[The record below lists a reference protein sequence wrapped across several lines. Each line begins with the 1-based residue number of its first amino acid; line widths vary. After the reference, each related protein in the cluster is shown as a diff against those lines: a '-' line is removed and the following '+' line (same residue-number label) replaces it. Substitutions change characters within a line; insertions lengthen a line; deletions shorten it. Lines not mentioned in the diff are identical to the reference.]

1 MSEVTRNVTH
11 QPARRLLVGVT
22 GGIAAYKSAELIREL
37 TKAGYS
43 VQVVMTRAAQQFITP
58 LTMQALSGNAVWTDQ
73 WDDRPVNGKA
83 NAMPHIELSR
93 NADLILVAPATA
105 DFLAKVAH
113 GIADDL
119 LTTLCVARDRDSCRL
134 LVAPAMNREM
144 WDNPATQRNIATL
157 ISDGVLI
164 LGPEGGDQAC
174 GEVGMGRMM
183 EPEALA
189 AAVSSMQLS
198 AKSLA
203 GKRVLVTAGPT
214 FEAIDPVR
222 GITNHSSG
230 KMGYAIAQAAID
242 AGAHVTLISGPTAI
256 PVPNV
261 HKLIAITSAKQLFD
275 AVKSNIS
282 EIELFFSVAAVA
294 DYTPKSPS
302 NQKLKKSGEP
312 LTIELEPT
320 ADVLGYVAGL
330 PNPPFCVGFAAE
342 SQNAAEL
349 AAKKREKKKIPLIVA
364 NLAQTA
370 IGADTNE
377 VTLIDESGSQVIPN
391 APKTLVARQIV
402 DIVAS
407 KLSAPPRLKAVGNT

>member
-1 MSEVTRNVTH
+1 MSDVTRHVTH
-11 QPARRLLVGVT
+11 QSPRRLLLGVT

-37 TKAGYS
+37 TKAGHS

-119 LTTLCVARDRDSCRL
+119 LTTLCVARNRDTCRL

-157 ISDGVLI
+157 AADGIFI

-183 EPEALA
+183 EPEALVA
-189 AAVSSMQLS
+189 TVSSTHF
-198 AKSLA
+198 ATKSLA
-203 GKRVLVTAGPT
+203 GKQVLVTAGPT

-230 KMGYAIAQAAID
+230 KMGYAIAQAAVD
-242 AGAHVTLISGPTAI
+242 AGAQVTLISGPTAI
-256 PVPNV
+256 PAPNV
-261 HKLIAITSAKQLFD
+261 GRLIKITSAKQLFD
-275 AVKSNIS
+275 AVKSNIG
-282 EIELFFSVAAVA
+282 EIDLFFSVAAVA

-302 NQKLKKSGEP
+302 GQKLKKSGEL
-312 LTIELEPT
+312 LTLELEPT
-320 ADVLGYVAGL
+320 EDVLAYVAGL
-330 PNPPFCVGFAAE
+330 ANPPFCVGFAAE
-342 SQNAAEL
+342 SQNVAEL

-377 VTLIDESGSQVIPN
+377 VTLIDSNGSQVLPN
-391 APKTLVARQIV
+391 APKTVIARQIV
-402 DIVAS
+402 EIVS
-407 KLSAPPRLKAVGNT
+407 TKLSPPRLKAVGNS